1 MEVNG
6 GAELLTRLFAERL
19 VARPEITEVAV
30 LTSCAIDYRSWK
42 NEYCPGVE
50 RLNGVR
56 VERFSVPH
64 PRIGWLQ
71 SLASGLIMKRPHPR
85 LLEAPWVYA
94 QGPVVPGLVRRL
106 RAAPEDYDSY
116 LFVTYLYYTTVR
128 GFPEV
133 ADRAALIPTAHDEPP
148 IHLQTYRQLFDRA
161 LAFGFLTPEE
171 RQFVD
176 RKFRIGDRFEE
187 TLGFGIDL
195 SEQPPSGAVE
205 GPPFLL
211 YMGRIDRNKGVEDL
225 CEAFGAIKMR
235 HADAVVRTER
245 GEHRGRDLVLRL
257 TGAEG
262 GARIPERSDIIFEGF
277 VSNERKLLL
286 LSQCAAFVL
295 PSYFE
300 SLSIAILEAWAFRR
314 PVAVQGA
321 CAVTAGHIE
330 RSGGGFSYRATDD
343 FCSQLA
349 ELLAK
354 RERQEQVGEAGHRYV
369 EQDYTWPRVEER
381 LLKLIAHVAG
391 GVDVG
396 G

>member
-19 VARPEITEVAV
+19 VARPEIHEVAV

-42 NEYCPGVE
+42 NEYCAGVD

-56 VERFSVPH
+56 IERFSVPQE
-64 PRIGWLQ
+64 RIGWMQ

-85 LLEAPWVYA
+85 LLEDPWVYS

-106 RAAPEDYDSY
+106 RTAPEAYDAY

-128 GFPEV
+128 GFSEV

-148 IHLQTYRQLFDRA
+148 IHLQTYQELFDRA
-161 LAFGFLTPEE
+161 RAFGFLTPEE

-176 RKFRIGDRFEE
+176 RKFVIADRFDE

-195 SEQPPSGAVE
+195 SVQPPDGAIE

-225 CEAFGAIKMR
+225 CEAFAAFKAR
-235 HADAVVRTER
+235 HASAVISTER
-245 GEHRGRDLVLRL
+245 GDHRGSDLVLRL
-257 TGAEG
+257 AGADG

-277 VSNERKLLL
+277 VSDERKLQLM
-286 LSQCAAFVL
+286 SQCAAFVL

-330 RSGGGFSYRATDD
+330 RSGGGFSYRGPDD
-343 FCSQLA
+343 FCSQLVT
-349 ELLAK
+349 LLAT
-354 RERQEQVGEAGHRYV
+354 RSQQERVGEAGRNYV
-369 EQDYTWPRVEER
+369 EHDYTWPRVEER
-381 LLKLIAHVAG
+381 LLRLITPGAG
-391 GVDVG
+391 GG
-396 G
+396 AAG